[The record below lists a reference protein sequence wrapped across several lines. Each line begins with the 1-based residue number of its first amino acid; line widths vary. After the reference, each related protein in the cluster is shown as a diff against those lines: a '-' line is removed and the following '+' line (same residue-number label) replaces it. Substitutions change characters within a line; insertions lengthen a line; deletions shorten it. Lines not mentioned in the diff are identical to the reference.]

1 MNKMNMKYDD
11 KYHLHLGY
19 YENECDYESIAY
31 KRLSEDVWDVFFD
44 FKQYGLENTTEKMNS
59 LEGFGT
65 EIFSIR
71 GNDLSYETGVKRF
84 EEWLAMQKII

>member
-1 MNKMNMKYDD
+1 MKYDD

-44 FKQYGLENTTEKMNS
+44 FKQYGLENTTEKMIS
-59 LEGFGT
+59 LEEFGT
-65 EIFSIR
+65 GIFSIR